1 MSTNSLPAT
10 EQVEA
15 AVARYSALL
24 YQHSLVLLAHRQDA
38 EDAVQET
45 FLRYMRHAPSF
56 RDAEHEK
63 AWLLTVNTNLC
74 KNIRRTRAMHPQED
88 LDALPD
94 VAQPAAEP
102 TPLLDA
108 LIRLPEKYKTVLL
121 LHYAEGYKVRE
132 IAAMLRLTASAVKMR
147 LQKGRQLLQQMQEEQ
162 EEENHE

>member
-1 MSTNSLPAT
+1 
-10 EQVEA
+10 
-15 AVARYSALL
+15 
-24 YQHSLVLLAHRQDA
+24 
-38 EDAVQET
+38 
-45 FLRYMRHAPSF
+45 
-56 RDAEHEK
+56 
-63 AWLLTVNTNLC
+63 
-74 KNIRRTRAMHPQED
+74 MHPQED